1 MANDDEMLDFKITDE
16 DLANEFNFNLRRPRQ
31 SKNRA
36 TYGIWAEDS
45 DEEADA
51 TPSFGSAGGAGGF
64 GRKSGSGNYSAPVG
78 FVSAGIQ
85 KVGWNFELETMETS
99 NVFSIC
105 TLSKYEI
112 LLIDS

>member
-1 MANDDEMLDFKITDE
+1 MANDEEVLAFEITDN
-16 DLANEFNFNLRRPRQ
+16 DLDNEFNFNLRRPRQ

-51 TPSFGSAGGAGGF
+51 RPSFGSGGF
-64 GRKSGSGNYSAPVG
+64 VGSGSSRGRGANYSAPVG

-85 KVGWNFELETMETS
+85 KVR
-99 NVFSIC
+99 
-105 TLSKYEI
+105 
-112 LLIDS
+112 

>member
-1 MANDDEMLDFKITDE
+1 MANDDELLAFEITDQ
-16 DLANEFNFNLRRPRQ
+16 DLANEFNFDLRRPRQ

-51 TPSFGSAGGAGGF
+51 RPAFGSGGAGAAGF
-64 GRKSGSGNYSAPVG
+64 ARKPGTGNYSAPVG

-85 KVGWNFELETMETS
+85 KVLRGLNSFVSGPGGGGGQVVRKALQYS
-99 NVFSIC
+99 S
-105 TLSKYEI
+105 Y
-112 LLIDS
+112 

>member
-1 MANDDEMLDFKITDE
+1 MAFDPISAMANDDEMLDFKITDE

-31 SKNRA
+31 SKNKA

-51 TPSFGSAGGAGGF
+51 RPSFGSAGGAGGF
-64 GRKSGSGNYSAPVG
+64 GRKSGTGNYSAPVG

-85 KVGWNFELETMETS
+85 KV
-99 NVFSIC
+99 C
-105 TLSKYEI
+105 TVV
-112 LLIDS
+112 LIWF

>member
-1 MANDDEMLDFKITDE
+1 MTIHSELGLPANGDFDPISAMANDDEMLDFKITDE

-51 TPSFGSAGGAGGF
+51 RPSFGSAGGAGGF
-64 GRKSGSGNYSAPVG
+64 GRKSGTGNYSAPVG

-85 KVGWNFELETMETS
+85 KVCL
-99 NVFSIC
+99 V
-105 TLSKYEI
+105 
-112 LLIDS
+112 